1 MNEEQRK
8 MMELWSEL
16 QRIRKQCSE
25 YREQTERD
33 LENQRNEFI
42 KVIRH
47 VSGLVR
53 GFNAEVIYI
62 QMKNDFMLKF
72 KVKVNLLHKQVV

>member
-16 QRIRKQCSE
+16 QQVRKQCSE

-53 GFNAEVIYI
+53 GLNVEVIFFCSRKKRFCI
-62 QMKNDFMLKF
+62 N
-72 KVKVNLLHKQVV
+72 H